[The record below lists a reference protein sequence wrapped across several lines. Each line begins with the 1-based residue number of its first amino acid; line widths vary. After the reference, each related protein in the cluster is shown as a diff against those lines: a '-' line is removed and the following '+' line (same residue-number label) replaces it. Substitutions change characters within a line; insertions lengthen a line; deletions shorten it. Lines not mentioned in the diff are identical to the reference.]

1 MRNKTQSSGLKFRAL
16 SAFKGTMTKWRYHD
30 KMEVRGQNGG
40 TMDKI
45 EVPSQKWL
53 KWRYHGQNGG
63 TMNKMEVPLIKWR
76 YNG

>member
-1 MRNKTQSSGLKFRAL
+1 
-16 SAFKGTMTKWRYHD
+16 
-30 KMEVRGQNGG
+30 MEVRGQNGG

-45 EVPSQKWL
+45 EVPSQMWL

>member
-1 MRNKTQSSGLKFRAL
+1 
-16 SAFKGTMTKWRYHD
+16 
-30 KMEVRGQNGG
+30 MEVRGQNGG

-63 TMNKMEVPLIKWR
+63 TMNKMEVQWLK
-76 YNG
+76 

>member
-1 MRNKTQSSGLKFRAL
+1 
-16 SAFKGTMTKWRYHD
+16 
-30 KMEVRGQNGG
+30 MEVRGQNGG

-45 EVPSQKWL
+45 EVPSQMWL

-76 YNG
+76 YNGQNGGTMAEIKIKLLQRLFWQEVTYYEA